1 MGWGV
6 REGESLIPVSQQVW
20 LCSDDPWHAAGSG
33 SHWQEFF
40 VTMSLSPLI
49 SDPVWN
55 VSAIVWLNILGNNIL
70 LYYDF
75 WWWQILSWGYI
86 FPLKSD
92 ITPLKSDI
100 TSLLLSHYCH
110 IFCVFFAV
118 LLLLVLVEQL
128 RETLKP
134 LDTKKKKKTCLLNFN
149 SFPFQKLDIHGA
161 VWEFSLLLPCCH
173 QMELTSGCYT
183 VLCHCAYAQNMLTAK
198 LQTWTGSKTGVPPHG
213 RLHQLCSFPGTGH
226 QEYWSVQRHKGQS
239 TTQL

>member
-1 MGWGV
+1 MMGWGM
-6 REGESLIPVSQQVW
+6 REGRESLEPVSQQVR
-20 LCSDDPWHAAGSG
+20 LCSDDPWHAARSG

-70 LYYDF
+70 LNYDF
-75 WWWQILSWGYI
+75 WWWQILSWGHI

-92 ITPLKSDI
+92 IM
-100 TSLLLSHYCH
+100 SLLLSHYCH

-128 RETLKP
+128 KETLKP
-134 LDTKKKKKTCLLNFN
+134 LDTKKKPVLNFN
-149 SFPFQKLDIHGA
+149 SFPFQKLDTHGA

-183 VLCHCAYAQNMLTAK
+183 VPCHCAYAQNMLTAK
-198 LQTWTGSKTGVPPHG
+198 LQTRTGSKTGVPPHG
-213 RLHQLCSFPGTGH
+213 RLHQLCPFPGTGR
-226 QEYWSVQRHKGQS
+226 QECRSVQRRRARAPHS
-239 TTQL
+239 CDI